1 METSWIKSVGF
12 AYVVLLVAGTIICMA
27 FTFFT
32 CEKTGFVESLKE
44 GAIFAVPSSLVPALV
59 HYVPAVS
66 RPFENVLRDT
76 FRVPADKAPML
87 GVGYIM
93 MLIAWIMGAR
103 MVGNIRKAVC
113 IPTPDEVAEFKA
125 HLQKKVAKEEKKEA
139 KRNEEVTQKV

>member
-1 METSWIKSVGF
+1 METTWIKSVGYSY
-12 AYVVLLVAGTIICMA
+12 ALLLVAGTIICVA

-32 CEKTGFVESLKE
+32 CQKTGFLESLKE
-44 GAIFAVPSSLVPALV
+44 GAIFAVPSSLIPALV

-66 RPFENVLRDT
+66 RPFENVLRDYLY
-76 FRVPADKAPML
+76 VPPEKAPML

-103 MVGNIRKAVC
+103 MIGSIQKAVC

-125 HLQKKVAKEEKKEA
+125 RLQKKVAKEEQKEE
-139 KRNEEVTQKV
+139 KRNEEVTKQS